1 MPKKLYDKEQILD
14 ACLEVFASHGYDNT
28 STGMLAEAAGI
39 SRTLIFHHF
48 KGKKELYLLLLDRCF
63 EKGKSEMGFD
73 KLPEHEDFFKAKEK
87 FSIIKF
93 KYYKKNPIL
102 YKFVIKAF
110 YEMPKELKF
119 EIKEKYGTLIYN
131 KNSMWEQLFKKVK
144 LKEGIDCSKAFQLV
158 MLTLDYCDNKYISK
172 IEDDNNLDELYLE
185 KFIEERNSFL
195 SMVRNGI
202 EKTEG
207 V

>member
-110 YEMPKELKF
+110 YEMPEELKF
-119 EIKEKYGTLIYN
+119 EIKEKYGALIYN
-131 KNSMWEQLFKKVK
+131 KNSMWE
-144 LKEGIDCSKAFQLV
+144 
-158 MLTLDYCDNKYISK
+158 
-172 IEDDNNLDELYLE
+172 
-185 KFIEERNSFL
+185 
-195 SMVRNGI
+195 
-202 EKTEG
+202 
-207 V
+207 